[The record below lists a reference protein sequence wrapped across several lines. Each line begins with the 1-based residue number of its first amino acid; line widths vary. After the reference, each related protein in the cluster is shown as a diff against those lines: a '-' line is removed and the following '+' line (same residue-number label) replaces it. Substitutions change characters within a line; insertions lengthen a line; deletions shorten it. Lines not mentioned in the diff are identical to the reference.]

1 MSDGPTFEAY
11 LGSKKIDS
19 EAFRKAEP
27 QMWSVWKSEFEQMHA
42 NSFTVQKLNL
52 INLVRRK
59 YHQITPEEPK
69 KAVPDPA
76 SPVTAGSPVAP
87 RPGKPVIRP
96 KRP

>member
-1 MSDGPTFEAY
+1 MSDAPTFEAY

-27 QMWSVWKSEFEQMHA
+27 QMWSGWKAEFEQMHA

-69 KAVPDPA
+69 KAVPVPA
-76 SPVTAGSPVAP
+76 SQVIPGAPVVS